1 MTLTRITGRFCFYL
15 GCAALTAASACS
27 SGSDY
32 DTETNPQ
39 AASLAVSQL
48 AGISGGIQASSPDA
62 AASGVFELG
71 SVAQNIIVP
80 VTNQGQTSARVT
92 APGPYDLTGTCT
104 CDASGCVFD
113 SCSDDAAGFTID
125 GSIAVDGDHYT
136 FDVTID
142 QTYASD
148 SDTTTSHLSTSG
160 DITIGATSIDGS
172 VSGDGN
178 TAINLTD
185 SDGQQQTITASYN
198 WDLDANQIALDQSRC
213 AVGGSLH
220 ACVSARA
227 AANGQSAKYNGC
239 GTVDFGPACGDAVAE

>member
-1 MTLTRITGRFCFYL
+1 MLTRTTTRLCFYL
-15 GCAALTAASACS
+15 GCAALMTASACGGG
-27 SGSDY
+27 GSDY

-48 AGISGGIQASSPDA
+48 AGISGGVQASSPDS
-62 AASGVFELG
+62 AASGVFQLG
-71 SVAQNIIVP
+71 SVAQSIIVP
-80 VTNQGQTSARVT
+80 VTDQGQTSARVT
-92 APGPYDLTGTCT
+92 TPGPYDLTGNCS

-125 GSIAVDGDHYT
+125 GSITVDGDHYT

-142 QTYASD
+142 QTVASE
-148 SDTTTSHLSTSG
+148 SDTTTAHLSTSG
-160 DITIGATSIDGS
+160 DITLGQAIIDGS
-172 VSGDGN
+172 VSGDAS
-178 TAINLTD
+178 TKIELTD
-185 SDGQQQTITASYN
+185 SDGQQQTITASYS